1 MRTTVTIALTGLCLL
16 GGGLLSCGKSEPAA
30 PASGADDWANSPRVC
45 PVDQVRE
52 YFCDGLLPLTAALP
66 APEPFSNCPSNI
78 EHHEGNYEPLP
89 PVAVFDS
96 SYTAYMRKRHPPG
109 HNCCYSWCSA
119 VPIKSLA
126 EVLPQAGCT
135 QALAIRET
143 FCMPVLEGGTSSP
156 ASEQLPN
163 CPAAIQPPAAKAFS
177 VPPAAPLDLVST
189 NQRRSVGFDECCY
202 GWCSVQPGGS
212 Y

>member
-1 MRTTVTIALTGLCLL
+1 MRTPVITALTGLCLL
-16 GGGLLSCGKSEPAA
+16 GGGLLSCGKSEPAVT
-30 PASGADDWANSPRVC
+30 PSGANDWANSPRVC

-52 YFCDGLLPLTAALP
+52 YFCDGLLPLVAALP
-66 APEPFSNCPSNI
+66 APEPYANCPSSI

-96 SYTAYMRKRHPPG
+96 SYTGYIRKRHPPG
-109 HNCCYSWCSA
+109 HNCCYSWCSPVA
-119 VPIKSLA
+119 VKSLA

-135 QALAIRET
+135 QPLAIRET
-143 FCMPVLEGGTSSP
+143 YCMPTLEGGTSAP
-156 ASEQLPN
+156 ASDQLPK
-163 CPAAIQPPAAKAFS
+163 CPVAIQPPASKAFS
-177 VPPAAPLDLVST
+177 VPPAAPLDLTST